1 MRHVYHKIKEHKTGS
16 ALVGV
21 LCVMCIFAALA
32 LSMLFAAYQVLH
44 HSQQIMTK
52 EQCHVL
58 ADTFSKE
65 VSGEITSAEDDTT
78 GLRGYIK
85 RTMADDSWTYFDKE
99 EAGHAKEDV
108 IKKIDAQMGNGE
120 LEKKS
125 GTLEI
130 GLYWKRIGGSEAYE
144 KRILVAE
151 VTAKLRGEQYQ
162 IVSEYRLKPES
173 VSEGAQWVWYADSA
187 RAGGGAS

>member
-1 MRHVYHKIKEHKTGS
+1 MCHLHNKIKDRKNGS
-16 ALVGV
+16 ALIGV
-21 LCVMCIFAALA
+21 LCVMCIFATLA

-58 ADTFSKE
+58 ADTFSRE
-65 VSGEITSAEDDTT
+65 VSGEITNAKDDTN

-85 RTMADDSWTYFDKE
+85 TSMEADGWTYYDE
-99 EAGHAKEDV
+99 EEDGHAKKDV
-108 IKKIDAQMGNGE
+108 MKLIETQMSDSE

-130 GLYWKRIGGSEAYE
+130 GLYWKKVGGSEAYE
-144 KRILVAE
+144 NRVLVAE

-162 IVSEYRLKPES
+162 IVNEYRLKPDS

-187 RAGGGAS
+187 RAGGGS